1 MSEKH
6 KSGMYGIGT
15 VFRKESRENFR
26 DRRAI
31 FNSLLLG
38 PILFPFM
45 FIALVWFTTA
55 AEQERAEKTL
65 EVPVIGA
72 ELAPSLIRFLEQ
84 EGMVVKAPPED
95 PEAVVRRQEE
105 LVIIRILPEYP
116 DKWNAGE
123 PAPVEVIAD
132 PSRQESSVPIRRVKT
147 LLAMYSQQTGILRL
161 QLRGVSPQ
169 VMAAVDMRDVDL
181 STAKSRAILAMIFLP
196 YVLMITAF
204 TGGMHLAMDTTA
216 GEKERKSLEPLLIN
230 PVPRWQI
237 MTGKLITTT
246 LFAMASLALTLV
258 SFKLVLPLM
267 PVGAFGVDLTLSV
280 MSLLQILLII
290 GPVAILASSLLTLLA
305 SFAKSYREAQS
316 YMSLVVMI
324 PLIPSI
330 IFMANPIKPD
340 TSMMLVPLFSQ
351 NLLIGEII
359 RGDAIPLLWYA
370 LSIGSTLIIGLVL
383 AVIAAN
389 LYNKPRLIFSGS

>member
-1 MSEKH
+1 MSNK
-6 KSGMYGIGT
+6 KNGGMKGIGI
-15 VFRKESRENFR
+15 VFRKETRENFR

-65 EVPVIGA
+65 EVPVVGA
-72 ELAPSLIRFLEQ
+72 EHAPSLIRFLEQ
-84 EGMVVKAPPED
+84 QGMVVKEPPAD
-95 PEAVVRRQEE
+95 PEAVVRSQDE
-105 LVIIRILPEYP
+105 LVIIRILPEYAE
-116 DKWNAGE
+116 KWLAGE

-147 LLAMYSQQTGILRL
+147 LLAIYGQQTGVLRL
-161 QLRGVSPQ
+161 QLRGVAPQ
-169 VMAAVDMRDVDL
+169 VMSAVDIRDVDL

-267 PVGAFGVDLTLSV
+267 PVGAFGIDLSLSV
-280 MSLLQILLII
+280 VSLFQILLII

-305 SFAKSYREAQS
+305 SFAKTYREAQS

-330 IFMANPIKPD
+330 IFMANPIKPEL
-340 TSMMLVPLFSQ
+340 SMMAVPLFSQ

-359 RGDAIPLLWYA
+359 RGDAIPMLWYA
-370 LSIGSTLIIGLVL
+370 VSICSTLAIGLAL
-383 AVIAAN
+383 AVVAAT
-389 LYNKPRLIFSGS
+389 LYNRPRLIFSGS